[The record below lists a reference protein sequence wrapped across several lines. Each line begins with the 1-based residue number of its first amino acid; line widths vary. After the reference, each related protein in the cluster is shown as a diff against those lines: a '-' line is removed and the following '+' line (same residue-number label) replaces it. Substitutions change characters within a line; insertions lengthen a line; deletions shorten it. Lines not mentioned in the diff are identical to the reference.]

1 MRGVFL
7 GAWLVPLIELVM
19 LAVGQIWYRT
29 RFEWAAW
36 KFSTLVIQITTTGRE
51 EERVNQIISEIRSF
65 RLSMPYR
72 IWVVNEPGLRDRYP
86 RADRVLTVP
95 ASFTA
100 RSKYKARAL
109 EYARRERRRLG
120 LNGPDTK
127 ILFVDDDTSVTAA
140 YIERAFGAD
149 YDICQGVTTPRVYYG
164 TLPLQHFW
172 LSHFDDLRTRGCLI
186 YCAFFQGF
194 VGKPLHVHGEGLCI
208 TGALEDKVTWNYPVF
223 ASEDL
228 TFGQNAAHMGA
239 KWGFFHEYVLLT
251 SPWRW
256 ADFKKQRKR
265 WLWGNIHAITHRD
278 VLPLWQAVIIAGK
291 YMFGFS
297 LTIISFIAAVMRL
310 VHLYV
315 PPPHMTVVFWLSLC
329 TWLAVFGASGWINSA
344 ETLPA
349 RARGVRARKRV
360 LYRAWQTGVAVAL
373 CPLTSLMSVVVFTI
387 ALAEGNPKRFEVIP
401 KTAQAAA
408 VSRSATS

>member
-51 EERVNQIISEIRSF
+51 EARVNQIISEIRSF
-65 RLSMPYR
+65 RLSMRYR
-72 IWVVNEPGLRDRYP
+72 IWVVNEPGLHDRYP

-149 YDICQGVTTPRVYYG
+149 YDICQGVTTPRVCYG
-164 TLPLQHFW
+164 TRPLQHFW

-239 KWGFFHEYVLLT
+239 KWGFFQEYVLLT

-297 LTIISFIAAVMRL
+297 LTIISFIAAVLRL

-349 RARGVRARKRV
+349 RGRRVRAQKRV
-360 LYRAWQTGVAVAL
+360 MYRVWQAGVAVVL

-387 ALAEGNPKRFEVIP
+387 ALVEGNPKRFEVIP

-408 VSRSATS
+408 VLPSVTS

>member
-1 MRGVFL
+1 MHNLFNATKISFFNEMRTVARALDLDPGIAFQCTALSAQGMWDSLYGSHDHGPYSGACLPKDVGAWLSFAEDRGLPAPLLSAVRDGQPGMRGKLMRGVFL

-29 RFEWAAW
+29 RFEWTPW
-36 KFSTLVIQITTTGRE
+36 KFSRLVIQITTTGRE
-51 EERVNQIISEIRSF
+51 EVRVNQIISEIRSF
-65 RLSMPYR
+65 RLSMPYQ
-72 IWVVNEPGLRDRYP
+72 IWVVNEPGLTDSYP

-109 EYARRERRRLG
+109 EYSRRERRRLG

-164 TLPLQHFW
+164 ALPFQHFW

-208 TGALEDKVTWNYPVF
+208 TGATRGQGHLE
-223 ASEDL
+223 
-228 TFGQNAAHMGA
+228 
-239 KWGFFHEYVLLT
+239 
-251 SPWRW
+251 
-256 ADFKKQRKR
+256 
-265 WLWGNIHAITHRD
+265 
-278 VLPLWQAVIIAGK
+278 
-291 YMFGFS
+291 
-297 LTIISFIAAVMRL
+297 
-310 VHLYV
+310 
-315 PPPHMTVVFWLSLC
+315 LSSICL
-329 TWLAVFGASGWINSA
+329 
-344 ETLPA
+344 
-349 RARGVRARKRV
+349 
-360 LYRAWQTGVAVAL
+360 
-373 CPLTSLMSVVVFTI
+373 
-387 ALAEGNPKRFEVIP
+387 
-401 KTAQAAA
+401 
-408 VSRSATS
+408 